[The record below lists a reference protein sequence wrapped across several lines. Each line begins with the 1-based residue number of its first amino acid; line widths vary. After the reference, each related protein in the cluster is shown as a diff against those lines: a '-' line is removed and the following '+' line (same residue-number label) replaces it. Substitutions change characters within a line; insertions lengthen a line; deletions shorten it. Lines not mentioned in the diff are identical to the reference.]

1 MPEEN
6 EVTNTD
12 TAEKAPEVAKVKKTA
27 KKEQETANDDVKV
40 EGEKENGAPAE
51 LEPLPVSNALT
62 IECQIEAWRDQA
74 NDVCLAINK
83 TEGHQPQFEKLLNKI
98 VKKINQL
105 NEQYAKDTAT
115 EGYQM
120 LIERKPSGQLI
131 VEMASSAEAYGFRDD
146 LEAKLTDFLENDND
160 SLIEVTSSKSVHTK
174 TAKILISSIAG
185 YAIQSYMIY
194 KDYASPRK
202 LLPLDELVL
211 RQPMV
216 GNASNN
222 RALVR

>member
-1 MPEEN
+1 MAKKVKIE
-6 EVTNTD
+6 
-12 TAEKAPEVAKVKKTA
+12 TAINDAPEAIPGTIEQLSAK
-27 KKEQETANDDVKV
+27 DVK
-40 EGEKENGAPAE
+40 GE
-51 LEPLPVSNALT
+51 LEPTPVSASLT
-62 IECQIEAWRDQA
+62 IEQQIEAWRDQA
-74 NDVCLAINK
+74 NDVCLLINK
-83 TEGHQPQFEKLLNKI
+83 TPGHQAQFERLLNKI
-98 VKKINQL
+98 VNKINKL

-120 LIERKPSGQLI
+120 LIERKPTGQLI
-131 VEMASSAEAYGFRDD
+131 IEMGSSAEAYGFGTD
-146 LEAKLTDFLENDND
+146 LEAKLVDFLENDND

-174 TAKILISSIAG
+174 TAKILVSSIAG

-211 RQPMV
+211 RQPQ
-216 GNASNN
+216 GINPGNN